1 MKTLLYFSSSWC
13 GPCKMFGPIMD
24 IINSKGM
31 DVTKIN
37 VDDDPESA
45 MKYGIRNVPT
55 VVLLKDGIEVDRR
68 VGVQSEIQITNWY
81 NQF

>member
-1 MKTLLYFSSSWC
+1 MKTILYFSAPWC